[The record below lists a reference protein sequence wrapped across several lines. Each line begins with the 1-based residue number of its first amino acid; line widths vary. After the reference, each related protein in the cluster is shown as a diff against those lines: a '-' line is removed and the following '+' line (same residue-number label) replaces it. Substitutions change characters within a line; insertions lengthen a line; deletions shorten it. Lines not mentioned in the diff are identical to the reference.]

1 MSKSNQ
7 ESFHQIT
14 TVIAIALV
22 FLSVSVVYQL
32 RQPITAQNMT
42 GNPTGNQTGGIDL
55 VPPSVI
61 EEEAREEILGG
72 QQ

>member
-14 TVIAIALV
+14 AVIAIALV
-22 FLSVSVVYQL
+22 VLSVSVAYQL
-32 RQPITAQNMT
+32 GQPITAQNMT
-42 GNPTGNQTGGIDL
+42 SNQTGNQTGGLDL
-55 VPPSVI
+55 VPPRVI
-61 EEEAREEILGG
+61 EEEIQEEIFGG